1 MSRYELVETDAVKSA
16 EGRPYSPA
24 LKIGDWLY
32 VSGQVPLGQD
42 GKTVSFEPEAQ
53 WRQALDNIKSLVEEA
68 GGAMEDV
75 VRMDIFVTDIRH
87 YLNHGDIRKE
97 YFKAPYP
104 ICTALEVSGL
114 AVADWLIEI
123 EAQAYLGEL

>member
-32 VSGQVPLGQD
+32 VSGQVPLGRD
-42 GKTVSFEPEAQ
+42 GRTVSFEPEAQ

-68 GGAMEDV
+68 GARWRTWCAWMSSSP
-75 VRMDIFVTDIRH
+75 TS
-87 YLNHGDIRKE
+87 
-97 YFKAPYP
+97 A
-104 ICTALEVSGL
+104 TT
-114 AVADWLIEI
+114 
-123 EAQAYLGEL
+123 

>member
-1 MSRYELVETDAVKSA
+1 MTRYELVETDAVRSA

-24 LKIGDWLY
+24 LKVGDWLH
-32 VSGQVPLGQD
+32 VSGQVPLGPD

-53 WRQALDNIKSLVEEA
+53 WRQALDNIKSLVEAA
-68 GGAMEDV
+68 GGTMEDV
-75 VRMDIFVTDIRH
+75 VRIDIFVTDMRH

-97 YFKAPYP
+97 YFKPPYP

-114 AVADWLIEI
+114 AIEDWLIEI